1 MDTEAFRIASGGLV
15 PSYVAEHVTWPTG
28 NRSGIEKRRSPSR
41 TSVTASPS
49 GAIGLSDSGL
59 VPDLPFTFRPDDK
72 PDNPDQSHDFKE

>member
-1 MDTEAFRIASGGLV
+1 M
-15 PSYVAEHVTWPTG
+15 
-28 NRSGIEKRRSPSR
+28 
-41 TSVTASPS
+41 TASPS